1 MPRSP
6 WTSTARA
13 AERPARA
20 VPPWGI
26 ALLVLGVVAALAALQ
41 WRQHAGDSNRQIQ
54 ALDRLVQ
61 AAASEDPRSDPVA
74 LMAEVERLLQERRP
88 AEALA
93 LLTALQTQGSPDQQA
108 WARQRAWYA
117 RWQLWHAQG
126 CAAPNIHAA
135 AECEADADALTADAW
150 PLLRESETRLPAAMR
165 ELLQQWLW
173 QRAPL
178 AQLQA
183 HASALTAADPAAAPL
198 PQALSRAAQ
207 AALAAGLQRRSAE
220 LWLWAAEASPPG
232 AARLHAWGQAL
243 RALESA
249 GQWPLLLRWLQ
260 DHEDWFVHDRQ
271 GLLEAVRLSRAAG
284 QPQLALRYVNKLL
297 ALTERTAPAPTPP
310 AARLSDA
317 TALPGSAL
325 GPRLW
330 AWQRAQAHAGAWPGG
345 WRRAAWP
352 ASGPTS
358 ETAPSSRSAPN
369 VKPSLDL
376 EVMELAYQVFLENRK
391 LDDALALA
399 QRVAQQRPDD
409 LRWQRRLAQVAEW
422 NQRPELALDAWWQAA
437 RLSDE
442 PAAWEAVRRLSI
454 GLLRDDAYVAYLQ
467 QRLQRQPS
475 ETATWLE
482 LASVQERLGDPEAA
496 WQTLQRGW
504 QQLPDAALARALA
517 ELAERLGRTRE
528 AIVWWNRSAAPPW
541 PAELA
546 QRVALLHLLLDE
558 REQALAVLRQALEP
572 QTDTPEA
579 DDYRRLRAELALES
593 GDADDASRQLR
604 ALAERPQ
611 ASAQDLADW
620 EYALEVAG
628 RELEAAQA
636 AALLWHRHQQEEA
649 LIRALT
655 RWQNHA
661 RLDAAQTL
669 LASLTEGQRAQLER
683 NPRYLV
689 AAARQ
694 AWQTGQWPEARRLY
708 GLALQRA
715 PQDADIVEAAL
726 WFTLDTQDVAAVRRH
741 WSRHGAVVQ
750 DRLELRVAVA
760 LTLGDVAE
768 AWRLTA
774 PTLRERRHDPLWL
787 TQAADILQ
795 ALDRHDEAW
804 QLRLHTWRQL
814 RRQPLAPQTMLPILR
829 ARLSAFLQPGD
840 AEWAALREVAALP
853 DTAAARSVLL
863 AQWIQ
868 RGQYSAARAW
878 MLRHVAP
885 GLAQPGWAELAVAL
899 AEDDR
904 EALQRL
910 LEDPRPLPRR
920 DVVQAARRLD
930 EAQAATLAAEGLER
944 YPDDDLLHEQWVA
957 LTRSQRNR
965 FSVELQRT
973 ERPAWDELQTLLHWQ
988 ALLTPHLRFSVNLQ
1002 RFERSLQ
1009 RPDLLAAVPDE
1020 RQLQLRLDA
1029 GDARESW
1036 QWRLGWLEALGT
1048 HASLGLRW
1056 QRRWDRLQLGL
1067 EAGWAEP
1074 ASASDNLRL
1083 IGLQD
1088 WLGADLVWPLQPT
1101 LALNV
1106 RASAARWRAQPGG
1119 VTLGRGQ
1126 RLDAILSWQA
1136 EANPHGLRIDL
1147 GWNRQRYRAADPND
1161 LPALRA
1167 LLPAGATLFAPDA
1180 FVPRSRTQWALTV
1193 SHGLTLQAEPRR
1205 GWLPYAALTW
1215 STDSEL
1221 GAGVGGQFGLAGSV
1235 LGHDRGLIGLQL
1247 DRNLGANPGLTRR
1260 LLLRYWADL

>member
-1 MPRSP
+1 MQRSP
-6 WTSTARA
+6 WTSTARP

-20 VPPWGI
+20 VPPWSV
-26 ALLVLGVVAALAALQ
+26 ALLALGGAAALAALQ
-41 WRQHAGDSNRQIQ
+41 WRQHAGGSSHQAQ
-54 ALDRLVQ
+54 ALERLVQ
-61 AAASEDPRSDPVA
+61 AVAPEDPRSDSTA
-74 LMAEVERLLQERRP
+74 LMAEAERLLQERRS

-93 LLTALQTQGSPDQQA
+93 LLTALQAQGSVEQQA

-126 CAAPNIHAA
+126 CADPKNKAVA
-135 AECEADADALTADAW
+135 CEADAGALTADAW
-150 PLLRESETRLPAAMR
+150 PLLREPETALPPAMR

-178 AQLQA
+178 DQLRAQAQ
-183 HASALTAADPAAAPL
+183 ALTAPNPAFAPL
-198 PQALSRAAQ
+198 PEILSRAAQ
-207 AALAAGLQRRSAE
+207 AALAAGLHRRSAE
-220 LWLWAAEASPPG
+220 LWLWAAELSPPG
-232 AARLHAWGQAL
+232 AQRLHAWGQAL

-260 DHEDWFVHDRQ
+260 DHEDWFAHDRQ
-271 GLLEAVRLSRAAG
+271 SLLEAVRLSRAAG
-284 QPQLALRYVNKLL
+284 QPKLALRYVNKLL
-297 ALTERTAPAPTPP
+297 ALTERTAPAPTPQ

-317 TALPGSAL
+317 SAMPGWAL

-330 AWQRAQAHAGAWPGG
+330 AWQRAQAHAAASAGG
-345 WRRAAWP
+345 LRRVVW
-352 ASGPTS
+352 PTS
-358 ETAPSSRSAPN
+358 VTAPSARPAPH
-369 VKPSLDL
+369 VKPALDL

-399 QRVAQQRPDD
+399 QRVAQQRPDN

-422 NQRPELALDAWWQAA
+422 NQRPELALDAWWQVA

-467 QRLQRQPS
+467 QRLRRQPAES
-475 ETATWLE
+475 PTWLE
-482 LASVQERLGDPEAA
+482 LASVQERLGVPESA

-504 QQLPDAALARALA
+504 QHQPDAALARALA
-517 ELAERLGRTRE
+517 ELAERLGRARE
-528 AIVWWNRSAAPPW
+528 ALVWWSRSAAPPW

-546 QRVALLHLLLDE
+546 LRLALLHLLLDE
-558 REQALAVLRQALEP
+558 REQALMVLRQAQEP
-572 QTDTPEA
+572 QADAPEA
-579 DDYRRLRAELALES
+579 DDYRRVRAELALES
-593 GDADDASRQLR
+593 GDADEASRQLR
-604 ALAERPQ
+604 VLAERPQ

-628 RELEAAQA
+628 RDLDAAQA
-636 AALLWHRHQQEEA
+636 AALLWHRHQQEDA
-649 LIRALT
+649 LIRAVT

-669 LASLTEGQRAQLER
+669 LASLTEAQRAQLER

-689 AAARQ
+689 AAGRQ

-750 DRLELRVAVA
+750 DRLELRVAMA

-814 RRQPLAPQTMLPILR
+814 RHQPLAPQTMLPILR

-878 MLRHVAP
+878 MLRRVAP

-904 EALQRL
+904 ETLQRL
-910 LEDPRPLPRR
+910 LDDPRPLPRR
-920 DVVQAARRLD
+920 DIVQAARRLD
-930 EAQAATLAAEGLER
+930 EAQAAKLASEGLER

-973 ERPAWDELQTLLHWQ
+973 ERLAWDELQTLLHWQ
-988 ALLTPHLRFSVNLQ
+988 ALLTPHLRFSVTLQ
-1002 RFERSLQ
+1002 RFNRTLQ
-1009 RPDLLAAVPDE
+1009 RPDLLGAAPDE

-1088 WLGADLVWPLQPT
+1088 WLGADLVWPLRPT

-1119 VTLGRGQ
+1119 DTLGRGQ
-1126 RLDAILSWQA
+1126 RLDVILSWQA
-1136 EANPHGLRIDL
+1136 EANPHGLRVDL
-1147 GWNRQRYRAADPND
+1147 GWNRQRYRAAAPNA

-1167 LLPAGATLFAPDA
+1167 LLPTGATLFASDA

-1221 GAGVGGQFGLAGSV
+1221 GVGLGGQLGLAGSV

-1260 LLLRYWADL
+1260 LLLRYRVDW